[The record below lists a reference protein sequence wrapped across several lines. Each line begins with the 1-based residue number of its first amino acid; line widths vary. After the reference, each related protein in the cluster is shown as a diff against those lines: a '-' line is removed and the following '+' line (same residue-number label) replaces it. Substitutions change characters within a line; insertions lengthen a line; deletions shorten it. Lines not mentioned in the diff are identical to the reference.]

1 MFNFR
6 LRGTMSTNK
15 AWQTPKN
22 LLVLMSVA
30 MTIGFA
36 TWMALLN
43 NFVIEKAAFT
53 GAEIGLLQS
62 IREIPGFLAF
72 TAVFVLLILK
82 EQTFAYLSLALLGI
96 GVAITGYLPSVF
108 GLYFSTFIMSVG
120 FHYYETLKQSLSL
133 QWFSIDE
140 APAMLG
146 KLIAASSAASLAAY
160 SFLWLAMDQ
169 LGLSYRTIYLVG
181 GSVCLCL
188 TLFTWLAF
196 PRFKSKTPQRK
207 HLLMRKRY
215 WLYYALTFM
224 GGARRQIFTVFAGFL
239 MVEKFGYSVSDIAA
253 LFIIN
258 HLFNWAFAGRVGA
271 LVGRIGERRALTFE
285 YCGLFCV
292 FTAYA
297 FVNDATW
304 AAGLYV
310 ADHLFFS
317 LAIAI
322 KTYFQKIADQADMA
336 STASVAFTIN
346 HVAAVVIP
354 ALFGLVWLVSPMA
367 VFLMGSGMSVLSL
380 LLARNIP
387 SAPSAGNEVLFG
399 KVPYVEGIIGGRK
412 GEFCALARNQLRLLS
427 MAGCRAI

>member
-1 MFNFR
+1 MFNYR

-160 SFLWLAMDQ
+160 SFLWLAMEQ
-169 LGLSYRTIYLVG
+169 LGLSYRAIYLVG

-188 TLFTWLAF
+188 TLITWLAF

-258 HLFNWAFAGRVGA
+258 HLFNWAFAGRIGA

-292 FTAYA
+292 FTTYA

-399 KVPYVEGIIGGRK
+399 KVPYVEGIIGGR
-412 GEFCALARNQLRLLS
+412 
-427 MAGCRAI
+427 

>member
-1 MFNFR
+1 M
-6 LRGTMSTNK
+6 TTKS
-15 AWQTPKN
+15 WQTPKN
-22 LLVLMSVA
+22 LLILMSVA
-30 MTIGFA
+30 MTLGFA

-53 GAEIGLLQS
+53 GAEIGMLQS

-82 EQTFAYLSLALLGI
+82 EQTFAYLSLAVMGVGI
-96 GVAITGYLPSVF
+96 TLTGYFPSVL
-108 GLYFSTFIMSVG
+108 GLYLTTFIMSVG
-120 FHYYETLKQSLSL
+120 FHYYETVKQSLAL
-133 QWFSIDE
+133 QWLSIEE
-140 APAMLG
+140 APVMLG
-146 KLIAASSAASLAAY
+146 RLIAASSVASLVAY
-160 SFLWLAMDQ
+160 SFLWLAQDHF
-169 LGLSYRTIYLVG
+169 GLSYKTIYAVG
-181 GSVCLCL
+181 GGACLAL
-188 TLFTWLAF
+188 TLFMWLAF
-196 PRFKSKTPQRK
+196 PRFQAKIPQRK

-253 LFIIN
+253 LYIIN
-258 HLFNWAFAGRVGA
+258 HLFNWAFAGRIGA

-322 KTYFQKIADQADMA
+322 KTYFQKIADPADMA
-336 STASVAFTIN
+336 STAGVAFTIN
-346 HVAAVVIP
+346 HIAAVVIP
-354 ALFGLVWLVSPMA
+354 VLFGLVWLVSPMA
-367 VFLMGSGMSVLSL
+367 VFLMGSGMAVISL
-380 LLARNIP
+380 VLARNIP
-387 SAPSAGNEVLFG
+387 RAPSAGNEVVFG
-399 KVPYVEGIIGGRK
+399 KVAYIAA
-412 GEFCALARNQLRLLS
+412 ALVPNPNPNPNS
-427 MAGCRAI
+427 SPN

>member
-1 MFNFR
+1 
-6 LRGTMSTNK
+6 
-15 AWQTPKN
+15 
-22 LLVLMSVA
+22 MSVA

-53 GAEIGLLQS
+53 GAEIGMLQS
-62 IREIPGFLAF
+62 IREVPGFLAF

-82 EQTFAYLSLALLGI
+82 EQTFAYLSLALLGVGI
-96 GVAITGYLPSVF
+96 ALTGYFPSVL
-108 GLYFSTFIMSVG
+108 GLYFTTFIMSVG
-120 FHYYETLKQSLSL
+120 FHYFETVKQSLSL
-133 QWFSIDE
+133 QWFSIEE

-146 KLIAASSAASLAAY
+146 KLIAASSIASLVAY
-160 SFLWLAMDQ
+160 SFLWVGQ
-169 LGLSYRTIYLVG
+169 NYLGLSYKAIYLVG
-181 GSVCLCL
+181 GGACLIL
-188 TLFTWLAF
+188 AAFMWLAF
-196 PRFKSKTPQRK
+196 PRFDAKTAQRK
-207 HLLMRKRY
+207 HLLIRKRY

-253 LFIIN
+253 LYIIN
-258 HLFNWAFAGRVGA
+258 HLFNWAFAARIGA

-304 AAGLYV
+304 AAGLYI

-322 KTYFQKIADQADMA
+322 KTYFQKIADPADMA
-336 STASVAFTIN
+336 STAGVAFTIN
-346 HVAAVVIP
+346 HIAAVVIP
-354 ALFGLVWLVSPMA
+354 VLFGLVWLVSPKA
-367 VFLMGSGMSVLSL
+367 VFLMGSGMALISL
-380 LLARNIP
+380 VLARNIP
-387 SAPSAGNEVLFG
+387 LVPGAGNEVLVG
-399 KVPYVEGIIGGRK
+399 KVPY
-412 GEFCALARNQLRLLS
+412 LAVTASQ
-427 MAGCRAI
+427 

>member
-1 MFNFR
+1 MV
-6 LRGTMSTNK
+6 TKS
-15 AWQTPKN
+15 WQTPKN
-22 LLVLMSVA
+22 LLILMSVA

-53 GAEIGLLQS
+53 GAEIGMLQS

-82 EQTFAYLSLALLGI
+82 EQTFAYLSLALLGVGI
-96 GVAITGYLPSVF
+96 ALTGYFPSVL
-108 GLYFSTFIMSVG
+108 GLYFTTFIMSVG
-120 FHYYETLKQSLSL
+120 FHYFETVKQSLSL
-133 QWFSIDE
+133 QWFSIEE

-146 KLIAASSAASLAAY
+146 KLIAASSIASLVAY
-160 SFLWLAMDQ
+160 SFLWVGQ
-169 LGLSYRTIYLVG
+169 NYLGLSYKAIYLVG
-181 GSVCLCL
+181 GGACLIL
-188 TLFTWLAF
+188 AAFMWLAF
-196 PRFKSKTPQRK
+196 PRFDAKTAQRK
-207 HLLMRKRY
+207 HLLIRKRY

-253 LFIIN
+253 LYIIN
-258 HLFNWAFAGRVGA
+258 HLFNWAFAARIGA

-304 AAGLYV
+304 AAGLYI

-322 KTYFQKIADQADMA
+322 KTYFQKIADPADMA
-336 STASVAFTIN
+336 STAGVAFTIN
-346 HVAAVVIP
+346 HIAAVVIP
-354 ALFGLVWLVSPMA
+354 VLFGLVWLVSPKA
-367 VFLMGSGMSVLSL
+367 VFLMGSGMALISL
-380 LLARNIP
+380 VLARNIP
-387 SAPSAGNEVLFG
+387 LVPGAGNEVLVG
-399 KVPYVEGIIGGRK
+399 KVPY
-412 GEFCALARNQLRLLS
+412 LAVTASQ
-427 MAGCRAI
+427 

>member
-6 LRGTMSTNK
+6 LRETMSTNK

-160 SFLWLAMDQ
+160 SFLWLAVDQ
-169 LGLSYRTIYLVG
+169 LGLSYRAIYLVG

-258 HLFNWAFAGRVGA
+258 HLFNWAFAGRIGA

-399 KVPYVEGIIGGRK
+399 KVPYVEGIIGGR
-412 GEFCALARNQLRLLS
+412 
-427 MAGCRAI
+427 

>member
-1 MFNFR
+1 MLKENESSMTAATSSATR
-6 LRGTMSTNK
+6 S
-15 AWQTPKN
+15 WQTPKN
-22 LLVLMSVA
+22 LLILMSVA
-30 MTIGFA
+30 MTLGFA

-53 GAEIGLLQS
+53 GAEIGMLQS

-82 EQTFAYLSLALLGI
+82 EQTFAYLSLAVMGVGI
-96 GVAITGYLPSVF
+96 TLTGYFPSVL
-108 GLYFSTFIMSVG
+108 GLYLTTFIMSVG
-120 FHYYETLKQSLSL
+120 FHYYETVKQSLAL
-133 QWFSIDE
+133 QWLSIEE
-140 APAMLG
+140 APVMLG
-146 KLIAASSAASLAAY
+146 RLIAASSVASLVAY
-160 SFLWLAMDQ
+160 SFLWLAQDH
-169 LGLSYRTIYLVG
+169 LGLSYKAIYAVG
-181 GSVCLCL
+181 GGACLAL
-188 TLFTWLAF
+188 TLFMWLAF
-196 PRFKSKTPQRK
+196 PRFQAKVPQRK

-253 LFIIN
+253 LYIVN
-258 HLFNWAFAGRVGA
+258 HLFNWAFAGRIGA

-322 KTYFQKIADQADMA
+322 KTYFQKIADPADMA
-336 STASVAFTIN
+336 STAGVAFTIN
-346 HVAAVVIP
+346 HIAAVVIP
-354 ALFGLVWLVSPMA
+354 VLFGLVWLVSPMA
-367 VFLMGSGMSVLSL
+367 VFLMGSGMAVISL
-380 LLARNIP
+380 VLARNIP
-387 SAPSAGNEVLFG
+387 RAPSAGNEVVFG
-399 KVPYVEGIIGGRK
+399 KVPYIAA
-412 GEFCALARNQLRLLS
+412 ALIRTNPS
-427 MAGCRAI
+427 PN

>member
-1 MFNFR
+1 
-6 LRGTMSTNK
+6 
-15 AWQTPKN
+15 
-22 LLVLMSVA
+22 

-53 GAEIGLLQS
+53 GAEIGMLQS
-62 IREIPGFLAF
+62 IREVPGFLAF

-82 EQTFAYLSLALLGI
+82 EQTFAYLSLALLGVGI
-96 GVAITGYLPSVF
+96 ALTGYFPSVL
-108 GLYFSTFIMSVG
+108 GLYFTTFIMSVG
-120 FHYYETLKQSLSL
+120 FHYFETVKQSLSL
-133 QWFSIDE
+133 QWFSIEE

-146 KLIAASSAASLAAY
+146 KLIAASSIASLVAY
-160 SFLWLAMDQ
+160 SFLWVGQ
-169 LGLSYRTIYLVG
+169 NYLGLSYKAIYLVG
-181 GSVCLCL
+181 GGACLIL
-188 TLFTWLAF
+188 TAFMWLAF
-196 PRFKSKTPQRK
+196 PRFDAKTAQRK
-207 HLLMRKRY
+207 HLLIRKRY

-253 LFIIN
+253 LYIIN
-258 HLFNWAFAGRVGA
+258 HLFNWAFAARIGA

-304 AAGLYV
+304 AAGLYI

-322 KTYFQKIADQADMA
+322 KTYFQKIADPADMA
-336 STASVAFTIN
+336 STAGVAFTIN
-346 HVAAVVIP
+346 HIAAVVIP
-354 ALFGLVWLVSPMA
+354 VLFGLMWLVSPKA
-367 VFLMGSGMSVLSL
+367 VFLMGSGMALISL
-380 LLARNIP
+380 VLARNIP
-387 SAPSAGNEVLFG
+387 LVPGAGNEVLVG
-399 KVPYVEGIIGGRK
+399 KVPY
-412 GEFCALARNQLRLLS
+412 LAVTASQ
-427 MAGCRAI
+427 

>member
-1 MFNFR
+1 M
-6 LRGTMSTNK
+6 LTKS
-15 AWQTPKN
+15 WQTPKN
-22 LLVLMSVA
+22 LLILMSVA

-53 GAEIGLLQS
+53 GAEIGMLQS

-82 EQTFAYLSLALLGI
+82 EQTFAYLSLALLGVGI
-96 GVAITGYLPSVF
+96 ALTGYLPSVL
-108 GLYFSTFIMSVG
+108 GLYFTTFIMSVG
-120 FHYYETLKQSLSL
+120 FHYFETVKQSLSL
-133 QWFSIDE
+133 QWFSVE
-140 APAMLG
+140 ETPVMLG
-146 KLIAASSAASLAAY
+146 KLIAASSIASLVAY
-160 SFLWLAMDQ
+160 SFLWVAQDHF
-169 LGLSYRTIYLVG
+169 GLSYKAIYLVG
-181 GSVCLCL
+181 GGACLIL
-188 TLFTWLAF
+188 TAFMSLAF
-196 PRFKSKTPQRK
+196 PRFEAKTAQRK
-207 HLLMRKRY
+207 HLLLRKRY

-253 LFIIN
+253 LYIIN
-258 HLFNWAFAGRVGA
+258 HLFNWAFAARIGA

-310 ADHLFFS
+310 ADHLLFS

-322 KTYFQKIADQADMA
+322 KTYFQKIADPADMA
-336 STASVAFTIN
+336 STAGVAFTIN
-346 HVAAVVIP
+346 HIAAVVIP
-354 ALFGLVWLVSPMA
+354 VLFGLVWLVSPMA
-367 VFLMGSGMSVLSL
+367 VFLMGSGMALISL
-380 LLARNIP
+380 VLARNIP
-387 SAPSAGNEVLFG
+387 PLPSAGNEVLVG
-399 KVPYVEGIIGGRK
+399 KVPY
-412 GEFCALARNQLRLLS
+412 LAATPN
-427 MAGCRAI
+427 

>member
-6 LRGTMSTNK
+6 LRETMSTNK

-160 SFLWLAMDQ
+160 SFLWLAMAQ
-169 LGLSYRTIYLVG
+169 LGLSYRAIYLVG

-188 TLFTWLAF
+188 TLLTWLAF

-258 HLFNWAFAGRVGA
+258 HLFNWAFAGRIGA

-399 KVPYVEGIIGGRK
+399 KVPYVEGIIGGR
-412 GEFCALARNQLRLLS
+412 
-427 MAGCRAI
+427 

>member
-1 MFNFR
+1 VV
-6 LRGTMSTNK
+6 TKS
-15 AWQTPKN
+15 WQTPKN
-22 LLVLMSVA
+22 LLILMSVA

-53 GAEIGLLQS
+53 GAEIGMLQS

-82 EQTFAYLSLALLGI
+82 EQTFAYLSLALLGVGI
-96 GVAITGYLPSVF
+96 ALTGYFPSVL
-108 GLYFSTFIMSVG
+108 GLYFTTFIMSVG
-120 FHYYETLKQSLSL
+120 FHYFETVKQSLSL
-133 QWFSIDE
+133 QWFSIEE

-146 KLIAASSAASLAAY
+146 KLIAASSIASLVAY
-160 SFLWLAMDQ
+160 SFLWVGQ
-169 LGLSYRTIYLVG
+169 NYLGLSYKAIYLVG
-181 GSVCLCL
+181 GGACLIL
-188 TLFTWLAF
+188 AAFMWLAF
-196 PRFKSKTPQRK
+196 PRFDAKTAQRK
-207 HLLMRKRY
+207 HLLIRKRY

-253 LFIIN
+253 LYIIN
-258 HLFNWAFAGRVGA
+258 HLFNWAFAARIGA

-304 AAGLYV
+304 AAGLYI

-322 KTYFQKIADQADMA
+322 KTYFQKIADPADMA
-336 STASVAFTIN
+336 STAGVAFTIN
-346 HVAAVVIP
+346 HIAAVVIP
-354 ALFGLVWLVSPMA
+354 VLFGLVWLVSPKA
-367 VFLMGSGMSVLSL
+367 VFLMGSGMALISL
-380 LLARNIP
+380 VLARNIP
-387 SAPSAGNEVLFG
+387 LVPGAGNEVLVG
-399 KVPYVEGIIGGRK
+399 KVPY
-412 GEFCALARNQLRLLS
+412 LAVTASQ
-427 MAGCRAI
+427 